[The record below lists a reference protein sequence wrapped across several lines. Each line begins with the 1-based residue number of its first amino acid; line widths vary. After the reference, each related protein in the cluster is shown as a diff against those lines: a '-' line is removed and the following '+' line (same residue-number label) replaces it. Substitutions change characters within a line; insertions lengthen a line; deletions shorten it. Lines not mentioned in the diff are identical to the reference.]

1 MNKDCVPLHPGLTE
15 VVNLGNFDWLG
26 CLRKWNTCILDSK
39 FRLWSWISLWKLV
52 SCLKSLFNSLSREI
66 FIYIKQYCF
75 LSVASSMTCTVYV
88 PVNTRP
94 SVVHAQY
101 FSHFMTVQMA
111 CTFPISLAFSMWE
124 EVAKDKNKPI
134 VSFQCVEHPFSLKYF
149 HSTFCIFLRLN
160 TQTFT
165 RSLFIESSSD
175 YLTMKNVDRKKEMD
189 RKSQVWGSL
198 NVMLL
203 GCFYF

>member
-1 MNKDCVPLHPGLTE
+1 
-15 VVNLGNFDWLG
+15 
-26 CLRKWNTCILDSK
+26 
-39 FRLWSWISLWKLV
+39 
-52 SCLKSLFNSLSREI
+52 
-66 FIYIKQYCF
+66 
-75 LSVASSMTCTVYV
+75 MTCTVYV

-124 EVAKDKNKPI
+124 EVAKDKNEPI

-149 HSTFCIFLRLN
+149 HSTFCIFLRLI

-203 GCFYF
+203 GWFFFSNQDEVCKNCLCFPDCKINSCNSLYCLEFTWKLDRNLWWY